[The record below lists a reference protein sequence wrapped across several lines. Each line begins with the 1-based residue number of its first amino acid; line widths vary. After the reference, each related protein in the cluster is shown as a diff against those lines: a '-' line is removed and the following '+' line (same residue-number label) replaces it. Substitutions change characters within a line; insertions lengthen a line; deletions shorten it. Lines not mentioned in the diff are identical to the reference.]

1 MATEGARGMTGEF
14 EVAGVLI
21 HPLLIAALLALPLA
35 QLAGTGLA
43 RAGFYRLVW
52 HRGLFDVAL
61 TIVFW
66 AVLAAL
72 LTGTPLRSI
81 LFG

>member
-1 MATEGARGMTGEF
+1 MTGEIAI
-14 EVAGVLI
+14 AGVFV
-21 HPLLIAALLALPLA
+21 HPLLIAACLALPLS
-35 QLAGTGLA
+35 QLFGWGLS

-61 TIVFW
+61 LVVLW
-66 AVLAAL
+66 AGLGAL
-72 LTGTPLRSI
+72 LTGAPVGAA